1 MKFLIIFLINLPFS
15 IYGTFVI
22 EEKYG
27 FNKTTWKTYVS
38 DKFKGYGL
46 TIVLGSAVM
55 VPLLYFFV
63 FYS

>member
-1 MKFLIIFLINLPFS
+1 M
-15 IYGTFVI
+15 I

-27 FNKTTWKTYVS
+27 FNKTTWKTFVS

-55 VPLLYFFV
+55 VPLLYFLKPMALMDGGLHGH
-63 FYS
+63 